1 MRFSSVVLIDAGG
14 RLKVTF
20 GWGSRVADVFIS
32 YSRRDAEFVHRLQHE
47 LESRGKEVWVDVEG
61 IRDAEVFPE
70 ILRRAIESSDAF
82 VFVISPDAVRSQFC
96 VEEVEHAVALNK
108 RVVPLSLRAVPDA
121 ELPDA
126 IRVRNWIPVGD
137 GEFEQGVGRL
147 IAAVETDLEW
157 ERQHSRLTVKALDWE
172 HSGRDRSFLLRG
184 SELAAAEQWLAA
196 AAGRESGANA
206 IEQEYLLAAR
216 LARSRR
222 QRGLIGVSLVV
233 AAVSVGLLVFAL
245 ISRSHA
251 ITEARVALADSLGAQ
266 AIADPHL
273 DRAMLLGVEAAR
285 LDPSER
291 TQGDLLT
298 ALLRAPSAI
307 RTLHGDG
314 LRVNGIA
321 LSPDGRTVALEDNV
335 PNIIFLDAATGARIG
350 EVPTSVLRAPPS
362 AIAYL
367 TDGQLAFQGGGN
379 PPSEVDLIDPARRGI
394 AQRLVLPR
402 TVRAAVQPPGP
413 FGGSPNFGGNNF
425 ASGPRGLLAVA
436 VAGYAVQW
444 ALPRGRLAARPFRL
458 PGSASFLFYRSNGH
472 QLVSVGDGEAGVL
485 DARSGRV
492 LRTYK
497 IGGGAAALSPDGRTL
512 VLGDN
517 QGTVRFLNLESGAVT
532 TAVAAHAGAVDAVG
546 ITPDGRSAVTSGDD
560 GKSLVWDLA
569 THQVRTSL
577 VGHAGPVRDQAI
589 SPDGS
594 TLYTGSFDTTIL
606 ASDLSGKRGFVRSF
620 VAARSNPALM
630 AWNVAISP
638 NGRVLAVGGDDG
650 RVNLW
655 DARSLQKLGSFQAV
669 PGFVGAVS
677 FGPRGRTLL
686 VAGDQLGPHPHGV
699 LRIWRLGARPTIAHD
714 LTGGPPLYTWATFSP
729 NGRFVAA
736 TGSTPAQLSSPYKGD
751 GLVAEWNASGGLL
764 SSPMHLAGGGGA
776 NDVGFAD
783 HGSRVVVSQL
793 GDRVAVVDPARQAV
807 VARWRAATTLL
818 TAGAALSPDGQRVAT
833 VDFDGFLRE
842 WRATDGK
849 GTLRPIRASESAA
862 WSVNWSPDGSRLVTA
877 GADNTV
883 RIYDAQTGQ
892 QIGTSLPMP
901 GEQQVNNPY
910 AAYSQDGSTIAA
922 TDSTGRVWLY
932 PAALGG
938 WETYAC
944 RLAARNLTRAE
955 WAKFVPGQPYS
966 RICPGNSG

>member
-1 MRFSSVVLIDAGG
+1 M
-14 RLKVTF
+14 
-20 GWGSRVADVFIS
+20 ADVFIS
-32 YSRRDAEFVHRLQHE
+32 YSRRDGEFVHRLAHE

-70 ILRRAIESSDAF
+70 VLRRAIESSDAF
-82 VFVISPDAVRSQFC
+82 VFVITPDAVRSQFC

-108 RVVPLSLRAVPDA
+108 RVVPLSLRAVPDG

-126 IRVRNWIPVGD
+126 IRVRNWIPIGER
-137 GEFEQGVGRL
+137 EFEQGVQRL
-147 IAAVETDLEW
+147 VAAVETDLEW

-196 AAGRESGANA
+196 AAERESGANA

-251 ITEARVALADSLGAQ
+251 ITAARVALADSLGAQ

-273 DRAMLLGVEAAR
+273 DRAMLLGVEAVR

-335 PNIIFLDAATGARIG
+335 PNIFLLDAATGARLG
-350 EVPTSVLRAPPS
+350 EVPNSVLRAPPS
-362 AIAYL
+362 ALAYL
-367 TDGQLAFQGGGN
+367 PDGRLAFQGGGN
-379 PPSEVDLIDPARRGI
+379 PPSEVDLIDTSRRRI

-402 TVRAAVQPPGP
+402 MVRAAIQPPTQ

-425 ASGPRGLLAVA
+425 AVGPHGLLGVA
-436 VAGYAVQW
+436 LAGYAVQW
-444 ALPRGRLAARPFRL
+444 TLPQGRLASSPFRL
-458 PGSASFLFYRSNGH
+458 PGSASFLFYRSDGR
-472 QLVSVGDGEAGVL
+472 QLVSVGAGETGVL
-485 DARSGRV
+485 DARSGKV
-492 LRTYK
+492 LRTYP

-512 VLGDN
+512 VVGDD
-517 QGTVRFLNLESGAVT
+517 QGTVRFLNLQSGAVT
-532 TAVAAHAGAVDAVG
+532 TAVAAHAGAVFEAG
-546 ITPDGRSAVTSGDD
+546 FTPDGRSAVTSGDD

-569 THQVRTSL
+569 SHQVRTAL
-577 VGHAGPVRDQAI
+577 VGHAGPIRGQAI

-606 ASDLSGKRGFVRSF
+606 ASDLNGKHGFVRTF
-620 VAARSNPALM
+620 VGAQSSPALM
-630 AWNVAISP
+630 AWNEAISP
-638 NGRVLAVGGDDG
+638 NGRVLAVGGNDG

-655 DARSLQKLGSFQAV
+655 DTRSLQKLGSFQAV
-669 PGFVGAVS
+669 PGFVAAVS
-677 FGPRGRTLL
+677 FGSDGRTLL
-686 VAGDQLGPHPHGV
+686 VAGDRLSPHPVGS
-699 LRIWRLGARPTIAHD
+699 LRIWRLDPTPTLARQLAGGA
-714 LTGGPPLYTWATFSP
+714 PLYTWATFSP
-729 NGRFVAA
+729 DGRFVAA
-736 TGSTPAQLSSPYKGD
+736 TGTTPAQLSAAGRGD
-751 GLVAEWNASGGLL
+751 GLLAEWNANGRLVSPPVHLHGGGLAL
-764 SSPMHLAGGGGA
+764 
-776 NDVGFAD
+776 DVGFAKQ
-783 HGSRVVVSQL
+783 GPRVAVTQL
-793 GDRVAVVDPARQAV
+793 ENRVAVVNPPRDAV
-807 VARWRAATTLL
+807 LARWRAS
-818 TAGAALSPDGQRVAT
+818 TAQQMTGGALSPDGQRVAT
-833 VDFDGFLRE
+833 VDFDGFLHV
-842 WRATDGK
+842 WRAANGSSAASPT
-849 GTLRPIRASESAA
+849 RASETAA

-877 GADNTV
+877 GGDGTV

-901 GEQQVNNPY
+901 GQQQVNDPY
-910 AAYSQDGSTIAA
+910 AVYSPDGRTIAA

-932 PAALGG
+932 PAAPGG

-955 WAKFVPGQPYS
+955 WTKFVPGQPYS
-966 RICPGNSG
+966 RICPENSR